1 MGGGGDSLLTEMKRQ
16 GVKQTLTQLKAGRAS
31 NPKIDSIA
39 PFAYVVVA
47 EKLAKSGKVAEAVQ
61 DYGTALEIRPDAGL
75 LIARLAALLDRLG
88 EYPPAT
94 SLFEQASCWS

>member
-16 GVKQTLTQLKAGRAS
+16 GVKQTLTQLKAGRAA

-61 DYGTALEIRPDAGL
+61 VYGTALEIRPDAGL
-75 LIARLAALLDRLG
+75 LIARRAALLASLVD
-88 EYPPAT
+88 YPAAT
-94 SLFEQASCWS
+94 PEFERVS